1 MRCFLLEKWSPH
13 CLHWLRLCAFTW
25 MLYWLSPNNFL
36 LHKLHLYV
44 LLGFKHMSSCLWNLK
59 EIEFKNSLWQIL
71 QDFSF
76 PGYDF
81 KCSRKLFL
89 SSYSSSHLGHFND
102 KTASS
107 SLSPTSS
114 SLWELHSTS
123 PKLTFSFGE
132 HNSWHGSFNNWSP
145 LLSSCWVFVMLSW
158 SPQSV
163 CSSNSENFQSLHY
176 PNYLLSLTME

>member
-1 MRCFLLEKWSPH
+1 MCALNSCVIRCFLLEKWSPH

-44 LLGFKHMSSCLWNLK
+44 LLGFKHISSCLWNLK
-59 EIEFKNSLWQIL
+59 EIEFKNSLWHIV

-76 PGYDF
+76 PGCDC
-81 KCSRKLFL
+81 KCSTKLFL
-89 SSYSSSHLGHFND
+89 LSYSSSHLGHFN
-102 KTASS
+102 KETASC
-107 SLSPTSS
+107 SLSEPISS

-123 PKLTFSFGE
+123 PQLILSFE
-132 HNSWHGSFNNWSP
+132 ELDSWHGSFNNRLP
-145 LLSSCWVFVMLSW
+145 LLSSCCVLVMLSW

-163 CSSNSENFQSLHY
+163 CSSNSENF
-176 PNYLLSLTME
+176 